1 MDPQDRPSKTEA
13 GVDEIAQRSG
23 RLVSG
28 ARRLLILIDG
38 NRSIAE
44 LERLSRPG
52 ELPIH
57 LKTLLDLG
65 LIRIGDAPSAERDSS
80 TVQSPGASVDDD
92 LPAATITLEIQRLDE
107 ALAAREQALA
117 ADPPRAISFR
127 DLKEQAAEELLVRS
141 HYQSEV
147 LAARLLAC
155 STPKAL
161 RSLLRESEA
170 ELVRTM
176 GARDA
181 VEFAR
186 RVGAQAVDLC

>member
-1 MDPQDRPSKTEA
+1 MDPQDIPAKTEA

-23 RLVSG
+23 RLPSG

-38 NRSIAE
+38 HRSIAE

-57 LKTLLDLG
+57 LKTLLDFG
-65 LIRIGDAPSAERDSS
+65 LIRVGDFPPATQAE
-80 TVQSPGASVDDD
+80 PMAGEEASQQDDI
-92 LPAATITLEIQRLDE
+92 AAAAITIEMKRLDE
-107 ALAAREQALA
+107 ALTVREQQITS
-117 ADPPRAISFR
+117 DPPRALSFR
-127 DLKEQAAEELLVRS
+127 ELKEQAAEELLVRS
-141 HYQSEV
+141 RYQSEV

-161 RSLLRESEA
+161 RTLLRESEA
-170 ELVRTM
+170 EMVRTM
-176 GARDA
+176 GPRDA

-186 RVGAQAVDLC
+186 RVGAQAVDLS

>member
-1 MDPQDRPSKTEA
+1 MDPQDRPSKTDA

-52 ELPIH
+52 ELPVH

-65 LIRIGDAPSAERDSS
+65 LIRVGDFPSTEVESAAAEVLDER
-80 TVQSPGASVDDD
+80 ADDE
-92 LPAATITLEIQRLDE
+92 LPAATITLEMQRLDE
-107 ALAAREQALA
+107 ALTAREQALA

-141 HYQSEV
+141 RYQSEV

-170 ELVRTM
+170 EMVRTM

-186 RVGAQAVDLC
+186 RVGAQAVDLS